1 MTDPLAA
8 RAFMR
13 DLARI
18 INPEFW
24 EKTAEAYEAMI
35 PMLGDVPARCW
46 RSRQCL
52 EAVAL
57 APRKARTPNIGD
69 LRVAI
74 FQWVRE
80 NPDGTPRLPD
90 RTTDGWESTDHQW
103 WAYWVLRSKNN
114 FDAVKV
120 AGAEFP
126 RTTRACVL
134 SLVKANSR
142 KAFGRIIG
150 DREAYEEAIDRE
162 WWAARLTRL
171 EAMKN
176 PTLRWREGMGMWEI
190 ITREGGHKRPDVLER
205 LDRIIDEAESAG
217 GDTNP
222 DRVRK
227 PNAAIAEAMLRLAR
241 IATTRRDDEAIRS
254 P

>member
-1 MTDPLAA
+1 MTDPIAA
-8 RAFMR
+8 RNFMR

-90 RTTDGWESTDHQW
+90 PTTQHWADTDHQW
-103 WAYWVLRSKNN
+103 WAYWVLRSQNN
-114 FDAVKV
+114 FDAVKT
-120 AGAEFP
+120 AGAEFH
-126 RTTRACVL
+126 RTTRAHVL
-134 SLVKANSR
+134 SLVKSR
-142 KAFGRIIG
+142 SPKAFARIIG
-150 DREAYEEAIDRE
+150 DVEAYKDAEDRE
-162 WWAARLTRL
+162 WWRDKLEERAAI
-171 EAMKN
+171 KN
-176 PTLRWREGMGMWEI
+176 PTLRWRECMAM
-190 ITREGGHKRPDVLER
+190 RHNLLNHCAVPRPWVVER
-205 LDRIIDEAESAG
+205 LDAL
-217 GDTNP
+217 
-222 DRVRK
+222 
-227 PNAAIAEAMLRLAR
+227 IAEAEAQGADINPAKAHNLTPALVEVAKRMVAVAATRSRERGAR
-241 IATTRRDDEAIRS
+241 G

>member
-69 LRVAI
+69 LRMAI

-90 RTTDGWESTDHQW
+90 PNTEGWADTDHQW

-114 FDAVKV
+114 FDALKT

-126 RTTRACVL
+126 RTTRAHVL
-134 SLVKANSR
+134 SLVKSR
-142 KAFGRIIG
+142 SPKAFARIIG
-150 DREAYEEAIDRE
+150 DVEACKDAEDRE
-162 WWAARLTRL
+162 WWRDRL
-171 EAMKN
+171 EQRAAIKN
-176 PTLRWREGMGMWEI
+176 PTLRWRECMGMRSI
-190 ITREGGHKRPDVLER
+190 LTREGGHPRPWAVER
-205 LDRIIDEAESAG
+205 LDAIIARAEAEGA
-217 GDTNP
+217 DTNP
-222 DRVRK
+222 QRVHK
-227 PNAAIAEAMLRLAR
+227 ANTALAETMLRLAR
-241 IATTRRDDEAIRS
+241 IATARRDHEAIRD

>member
-35 PMLGDVPARCW
+35 PMLGDVPDRCW

-69 LRVAI
+69 LRMAI
-74 FQWVRE
+74 FQWVRD

-90 RTTDGWESTDHQW
+90 RATDGWESIDHQW
-103 WAYWVLRSKNN
+103 WAYWVLRSKHN
-114 FDAVKV
+114 FDKVKTP
-120 AGAEFP
+120 GAEFE
-126 RTTRACVL
+126 RTTRAHVL
-134 SLVKANSR
+134 SVIKRNSP
-142 KAFGRIIG
+142 KAFARIIG
-150 DREAYEEAIDRE
+150 DREAYENALDLE
-162 WWAARLTRL
+162 WWKAKLDAL
-171 EAMKN
+171 EAMKH
-176 PTLRWREGMGMWEI
+176 PTNRWREGMGMREI
-190 ITREGGHKRPDVLER
+190 LTRQGAHKRPAILDR
-205 LDRIIDEAESAG
+205 LGRIIDEAEAQG
-217 GDTNP
+217 ADTNP
-222 DRVRK
+222 ERVRG
-227 PNAAIAEAMLRLAR
+227 PNTAIAEAMLRLAR
-241 IATTRRDDEAIRS
+241 IATTRRDHDALRDA
-254 P
+254 